1 MTSKKAIMREKYS
14 VTSLGYDELYCD
26 EQFEKYM
33 LATRNVKLRGKVLD
47 NGCGTGL
54 FLEHLVSTRGADDI
68 IYYICLDLSP
78 GMLDVAR
85 KRTANL
91 GLGHIVEHVEADAE
105 NLPLRGESVNYTVSF
120 TVVDLVED
128 KSRALKE
135 MDRVTKLYAV
145 VTSLKK
151 AHKIVRELP
160 NYGLYI
166 GETSKDYVF
175 IRVKQKHRR
184 ALTVDPSS

>member
-1 MTSKKAIMREKYS
+1 LTSKKAIMREKYNI
-14 VTSLGYDELYCD
+14 TSSGYDELYRG

-33 LATRNVKLRGKVLD
+33 LATRSMKPRGRVLD
-47 NGCGTGL
+47 YGCGTGL
-54 FLEHLVSTRGADDI
+54 FLEYLVSVHRADDI
-68 IYYICLDLSP
+68 TYYICLDLSP

-91 GLGHIVEHVEADAE
+91 GLGHIVECVEADAE
-105 NLPLRGESVNYTVSF
+105 NLPLRGESVDYTVSF

-135 MDRVTKLYAV
+135 MDRVTKLHAV

-151 AHKIVRELP
+151 AHKIVRKLP

-175 IRVKQKHRR
+175 VRVKQKHSRGS
-184 ALTVDPSS
+184 DG

>member
-1 MTSKKAIMREKYS
+1 MREKYN
-14 VTSLGYDELYCD
+14 VTSSGYDELYRD

-33 LATRNVKLRGKVLD
+33 LAMRSVKLHGKVLD

-54 FLEHLVSTRGADDI
+54 FLEYLASTHGVDGI
-68 IYYICLDLSP
+68 TYYICLDLSP

-85 KRTANL
+85 KRTASL
-91 GLGHIVEHVEADAE
+91 GLAHMVEHVEADAE
-105 NLPLRGESVNYTVSF
+105 NLPLRSESVNYTVSF

-166 GETSKDYVF
+166 GETSKDYAF
-175 IRVKQKHRR
+175 IRIKQKHSR
-184 ALTVDPSS
+184 APTVDPSS